1 MSARHWADIGESTSA
16 LGIRF
21 LCGVHR
27 WLGRWPFRLCMYPVV
42 ACHWLANAT
51 ARHASHE
58 YLLRL
63 RSHFGEAMPAPS
75 AWNSLRHLSRFAET
89 LLDKILAL
97 GGRYPIGKV
106 VTERDTM
113 LAQIAAGQGGVIV
126 TAHIGCLELCQALA
140 EDVPGFRVTALVH
153 TVHAERF
160 NRLARRM
167 QPQSRVELMQVTEL
181 GPETAVRLAERVA
194 RGEFV
199 AVAGDRVPINSTRNA
214 RAPFLGRE
222 APFPV
227 GPYVLAAIL
236 GCPLFA
242 MSCLHRGDSYVVR
255 FERFEDRVVLPRA
268 ERDAALARQVARFA
282 QWLEAQVR
290 QAPFD
295 WFNFFPF
302 WDQLAENPAHD

>member
-1 MSARHWADIGESTSA
+1 MSTRHWADIGESTSA

-27 WLGRWPFRLCMYPVV
+27 WLGRWPFRLCLYPVV

-51 ARHASHE
+51 ARRASRE
-58 YLLRL
+58 YLARL
-63 RSHFGEAMPAPS
+63 QEHFGAAMPAPN
-75 AWNSLRHLSRFAET
+75 ALNSLRHFACFAET

-97 GGRYPIGKV
+97 GGRYPVGRV
-106 VTERDTM
+106 ATERDAM

-181 GPETAVRLAERVA
+181 GPETAMRLAEKVA

-222 APFPV
+222 APFPI
-227 GPYVLAAIL
+227 GPYVIAAIL

-255 FERFEDRVVLPRA
+255 FERFEDRLVLPRA
-268 ERDAALARQVARFA
+268 GRDAALALQVKRFA

-302 WDQLAENPAHD
+302 WDQLAEKPAHD

>member
-27 WLGRWPFRLCMYPVV
+27 WLGRWPFRLCLYPVV

-51 ARHASHE
+51 ARHASRE

-63 RSHFGEAMPAPS
+63 RSRFGESMPAPNP
-75 AWNSLRHLSRFAET
+75 WNSLRHFACFAET

-97 GGRYPIGKV
+97 GGRYPLGKV

-140 EDVPGFRVTALVH
+140 EEVPGFRVTALVH

-181 GPETAVRLAERVA
+181 GPETAMRLAEKVE

-199 AVAGDRVPINSTRNA
+199 AVAGDRVPIRSKRNA
-214 RAPFLGRE
+214 RAPFLDRE
-222 APFPV
+222 APFPI
-227 GPYVLAAIL
+227 GPYVIAAIL

-242 MSCLHRGDSYVVR
+242 MSCLHRGDGYVVR
-255 FERFEDRVVLPRA
+255 FERFEERVALPRTD
-268 ERDAALARQVARFA
+268 RDAALARQATRFA

>member
-27 WLGRWPFRLCMYPVV
+27 WLGRWPFRLCLYPVV
-42 ACHWLANAT
+42 TCHWLANAT
-51 ARHASHE
+51 ARHASRE
-58 YLLRL
+58 YLRRL
-63 RSHFGEAMPAPS
+63 RSRFGESMPAPN
-75 AWNSLRHLSRFAET
+75 AWNSLRHFARFAET

-97 GGRYPIGKV
+97 GGRYPLGKV
-106 VTERDTM
+106 ATERDAM

-167 QPQSRVELMQVTEL
+167 QPQGRVELMQVTEL
-181 GPETAVRLAERVA
+181 GPETAIRLAEKVA

-199 AVAGDRVPINSTRNA
+199 AVAGDRVPIRSTRNA

-222 APFPV
+222 APFPI
-227 GPYVLAAIL
+227 GPYVIAAIL

-242 MSCLHRGDSYVVR
+242 MSCLHRDDGYVVR
-255 FERFEDRVVLPRA
+255 FERFEERVVLPRTD
-268 ERDAALARQVARFA
+268 RNAALARQAARFA

-302 WDQLAENPAHD
+302 WDQLAENPTHD